1 MTTTPPKTLT
11 AFNLEEAAVVFKTFL
26 AGLDYAEKTCS
37 IAGAEV
43 PPELSQVQ
51 DLCRQIVFETER
63 GALADVRRIKDLNR
77 ELGGVLPGHFGVKL
91 LF

>member
-1 MTTTPPKTLT
+1 MNSTPPKTLT
-11 AFNLEEAAVVFKTFL
+11 VYDLEEAAVVFQAFL
-26 AGLDYAEKTCS
+26 AMLEHVEKTAS

-43 PPELSQVQ
+43 PPELSRVQ

-77 ELGGVLPGHFGVKL
+77 QVGGVVPGHFGVKM